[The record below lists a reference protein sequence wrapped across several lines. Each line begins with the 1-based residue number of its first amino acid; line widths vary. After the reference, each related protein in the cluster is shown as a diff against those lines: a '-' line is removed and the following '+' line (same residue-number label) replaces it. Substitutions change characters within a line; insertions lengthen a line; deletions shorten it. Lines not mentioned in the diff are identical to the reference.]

1 LTTTIEQPLI
11 SGGSLRA
18 LLSRLCLNIAFNR
31 IPFVASIALISLG
44 AHSAY
49 AQNSPTDF
57 RIAANDNRVPAGI
70 LKSGNLNIELEA
82 RQGEWFPESDGGPSM
97 KVFVF
102 AERGKTPQM
111 PGPLIRIPEG
121 TTIHARVHNLL
132 AVPIIVHGL
141 NERPGKLED
150 ILQIAPGEIGEATFP
165 AGKPG
170 TYYYWASAGGDTW
183 NGRPYKDDSLLNGA
197 FIVDPVGAT
206 VADRVFVIGVWRDK
220 QRPDESLDV
229 PVINGKSWPFTER
242 LEYTAGTDV
251 RWRWINPSSQVHPMH
266 LHGSYY
272 RVDSVGDGESD
283 TAFAPEM
290 RKLVVTQLLPVGG
303 TMTTEWQPER
313 PGRWLFHCHILA
325 HISPDISA
333 LRQEA
338 EHSHSSHEDPL
349 QHMSGLVTGITVLP
363 RPGESSRER
372 KLPKPKRRL
381 ELVVAK
387 QADAVHT
394 RGYSLIERHKGP
406 KHTSC
411 PGPAIVLTQGEPVS
425 IKVINKLAEPTSVHW
440 HGIEL
445 ESYYD
450 GVPGWTGDGDRVTPI
465 IQPGKSFTV
474 HFNPPRAGTFIYHTH
489 MKDLSQLS
497 SGLYGPI
504 IVVPPGESFHPEKDN
519 VFIIARTGKRKDG
532 ELQLNGSAKPIPQQW
547 EPGVQHRLRF
557 VNISPNNPVN
567 VSLTQN
573 DAPLSWSSF
582 AKDGAALPPQQVANQ
597 PAVLVIAP
605 GETYD
610 FLVSIKRQSN
620 VQLTIE
626 IPALKEKVTQN
637 IELKPVVATL
647 KK

>member
-1 LTTTIEQPLI
+1 M
-11 SGGSLRA
+11 RA
-18 LLSRLCLNIAFNR
+18 SISRLSLTIAFSR
-31 IPFVASIALISLG
+31 IVFVSSITLTSLG
-44 AHSAY
+44 GHPTH
-49 AQNSPTDF
+49 AQNSAKDL
-57 RIAANDNRVPAGI
+57 RIAANDNRAPAGS
-70 LKSGNLNIELEA
+70 LKDRSLNIELEA
-82 RQGEWFPESDGGPSM
+82 RQGEWFPESENGSSM
-97 KVFVF
+97 KVMVF
-102 AERGKTPQM
+102 AEAGRQPQI
-111 PGPLIRIPEG
+111 PGPLIRISED
-121 TTIHARVHNLL
+121 TRIHARVRNLL

-141 NERPGKLED
+141 HERPGKMED
-150 ILQIAPGEIGEATFP
+150 TLLIAPGETGEATFR

-197 FIVDPVGAT
+197 FIVDPIGAT
-206 VADRVFVIGVWRDK
+206 VNDRVFVIGVWRDK

-242 LEYTAGTDV
+242 LEYTAGSDV
-251 RWRWINPSSQVHPMH
+251 HWRWINPSSQVHPMH

-272 RVDSVGDGESD
+272 RVDSMGDGESD

-290 RKLVVTQLLPVGG
+290 RKTVVTQLMPVGG
-303 TMTTEWQPER
+303 TMTTDWQPER

-325 HISPDISA
+325 HISPDIMA
-333 LRQEA
+333 LRQA
-338 EHSHSSHEDPL
+338 AGHSHSTHEDPL

-363 RPGESSRER
+363 RLGESSRE
-372 KLPKPKRRL
+372 KTLPKPKRKL
-381 ELVVAK
+381 ELVVAN

-394 RGYSLIERHKGP
+394 RGYSLLEHRKGS

-411 PGPAIVLTQGEPVS
+411 PGPPIVLTQGEPVS
-425 IKVINKLAEPTSVHW
+425 IKVINRLAEPTAVHW

-504 IVVPPGESFHPEKDN
+504 IVLPPGETFHPETDN
-519 VFIIARTGKRKDG
+519 VFIISRTGIRKDG
-532 ELQLNGSAKPIPQQW
+532 ELQLNGSGKPTPQQW
-547 EPGVQHRLRF
+547 ESGAQHRLRF

-567 VSLTQN
+567 VSLTQSG
-573 DAPLSWSSF
+573 APLSWSSF

-597 PAVLVIAP
+597 PALLVIAP

-610 FLVSIKRQSN
+610 FLVKIEQQPN
-620 VQLTIE
+620 VELTIE
-626 IPALKEKVTQN
+626 IPALKEKVTQT
-637 IELKPVVATL
+637 IGVKSAVADL
-647 KK
+647 NH